1 MFFTK
6 STDIARQLKFEILS
20 FAEAEAASFYR
31 LPKLEHKDPLRSA
44 HRPAGHTLQFD
55 AHLERF
61 KTERLPNR
69 GAKILW

>member
-31 LPKLEHKDPLRSA
+31 LPKLEHKDPLRSV
-44 HRPAGHTLQFD
+44 L
-55 AHLERF
+55 LI
-61 KTERLPNR
+61 
-69 GAKILW
+69 GAIEPFCDRRNEATF